1 VLDIADEHDLQIW
14 RALGTCLLGAAKTR
28 LGRAEEGLADVRNG
42 IALYQGLR
50 TPPVFWPLVLYL
62 HAGACGRSGKPAE
75 GLRLLEEAIEIADQ
89 GAGQTLLPEF
99 YSLKGDLLLLLPG
112 EDGQG
117 AEPWF
122 RRAFDVARDLD
133 ARMMQLRAAL
143 GLCRSGRSRDAQ
155 NGKELLSAAYATFTE
170 GFTTPDLADAA
181 QILENEAHDD
191 SDTSP

>member
-1 VLDIADEHDLQIW
+1 VGVLDIADEHDLQIW

-75 GLRLLEEAIEIADQ
+75 GLRLIEEAIGIASQ
-89 GAGQTLLPEF
+89 GSGRTSLPEF
-99 YSLKGDLLLLLPG
+99 YSLKGDLLLLVPG
-112 EDGQG
+112 SRG
-117 AEPWF
+117 AETWF
-122 RRAFDVARDLD
+122 QQAFDVASDLD

-143 GLCRSGRSRDAQ
+143 RLCRSQRKRGAQSGR
-155 NGKELLSAAYATFTE
+155 ELLSATYETFSE
-170 GFTTPDLADAA
+170 GFTTPDLVDAA
-181 QILENEAHDD
+181 TLLENV
-191 SDTSP
+191 S

>member
-75 GLRLLEEAIEIADQ
+75 GLRLIEEAIGIASQ
-89 GAGQTLLPEF
+89 GSGRTSLPEF
-99 YSLKGDLLLLLPG
+99 YLLKGDLLLLVPG
-112 EDGQG
+112 SRG
-117 AEPWF
+117 AETWF
-122 RRAFDVARDLD
+122 QQAFDVASDLD

-143 GLCRSGRSRDAQ
+143 RLCRSQRKRGAQSGR
-155 NGKELLSAAYATFTE
+155 ELLSATYETFSE
-170 GFTTPDLADAA
+170 GFTTPDLVDAA
-181 QILENEAHDD
+181 TLLENV
-191 SDTSP
+191 S